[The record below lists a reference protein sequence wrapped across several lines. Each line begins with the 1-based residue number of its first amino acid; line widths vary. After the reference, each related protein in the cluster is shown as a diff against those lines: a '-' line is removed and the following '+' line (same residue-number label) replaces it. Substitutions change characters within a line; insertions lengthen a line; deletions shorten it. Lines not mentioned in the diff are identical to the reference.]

1 MNRILSRLA
10 ALAML
15 VVLAA
20 CSATVGPTSLQFGLT
35 ESGTLGYE
43 VDDEGAITITSR
55 QMNFQARAGDAGR
68 TITSYRIEFLNSAGN
83 PVNAADN
90 VQIGSMYVYV
100 PGGIQCDAPH
110 PVTGCQL
117 GDPTARFANG
127 PVATSQP
134 YNLMPGTIAVA
145 HLAAGAPVEWH
156 ALIRFNGFDAR
167 GTTFETVDYRLAI
180 SPPD

>member
-1 MNRILSRLA
+1 MNRILARLA
-10 ALAML
+10 AVALA
-15 VVLAA
+15 VLAA

-43 VDDEGAITITSR
+43 IDDEGTITITSR

-68 TITSYRIEFLNSAGN
+68 TITSYRIEFLDSAGN

-90 VQIGSMYVYV
+90 VQIGSMNLYV

-117 GDPTARFANG
+117 GDPTARFATG
-127 PVATSQP
+127 PWPRRSP
-134 YNLMPGTIAVA
+134 YNLMPGSIAVA
-145 HLAAGAPVEWH
+145 HAAAGAPVEWY
-156 ALIRFNGFDAR
+156 ALIRFTGFDAR